1 MQSIVSKYN
10 QTFFD
15 IALIATGDAADA
27 YQIAV
32 FNNMSVTDIIP
43 EGTELLYDFISNQ
56 SIVDYIQKVGSPA
69 TEYIEE
75 QFRIFDETFD
85 LTFE

>member
-1 MQSIVSKYN
+1 MQSIISKYN

-15 IALIATGDAADA
+15 IAVIATGDASNA

-32 FNNMSVTDIIP
+32 LNNMSVTDIIP
-43 EGTELLYDFISNQ
+43 EGTELFFDFISNQ
-56 SIVDYIQKVGSPA
+56 SIVDYIQKSGFPA